1 MVDTF
6 TGSLRLRKPEV
17 AANEDTWGPLL
28 NDDMTALL
36 EAGVAGVTVVDVT
49 AADVVLT
56 VVNGGVDEA
65 RAMILRVIGTPPF
78 VRIVD
83 APNVSKLYFILNESS
98 EEVFIRFGVSIQ
110 VVNPGQNTTLFNSP
124 GGIPQILTID
134 QDTGVS
140 QPNTITD
147 PQSPNDTFTFNIP
160 AANGGAGT
168 SVAVEHLETGE
179 FVYINIATMMDVNFN
194 SVNMDLVISAGVIP
208 TDIRPAEPQYIP
220 VSFWED
226 TGGGWVYTPAVL
238 RITDASA
245 TTWSILQIDGTTFT
259 NTSDRAWMYNIS
271 TLYPKTGIV

>member
-1 MVDTF
+1 MADTF
-6 TGSLRLRKPEV
+6 TSSLRLRKPETGV
-17 AANEDTWGPLL
+17 NLDIWGPLL

-36 EAGVAGVTVVDVT
+36 EAGVAGVTTVDVT

-56 VVNGGVDEA
+56 VNDGAPDQA

-83 APNVSKLYFILNESS
+83 YPNVSKLVFIINETD

-110 VVNPGQNTTLFNSP
+110 VVNPGQNATLFNSP

-134 QDTGVS
+134 QDTGVT

-147 PQSPNDTFTFNIP
+147 PQSPNDSFTFNIP

-168 SVAVEHLETGE
+168 TAAVEHLKVGQ
-179 FVYINIATMMDVNFN
+179 FVYINIASVNDVNFN

-208 TDIRPAEPQYIP
+208 SDIRPAEPQYIP

-226 TGGGWVYTPAVL
+226 TGGGFVYTPAVL
-238 RITDASA
+238 RITDAST

-271 TLYPKTGIV
+271 TLYPLTGLT

>member
-6 TGSLRLRKPEV
+6 TSSLRLRKPEV

-36 EAGVAGVTVVDVT
+36 ESGVAGVTVVDVT

-98 EEVFIRFGVSIQ
+98 EEVFMRFGAAIQ

-134 QDTGVS
+134 QDTGD
-140 QPNTITD
+140 QPNFIRD
-147 PQSPNDTFTFNIP
+147 PQSPNDSFTFNVP

-168 SVAVEHLETGE
+168 TASVEWLEVGE
-179 FVYINIATMMDVNFN
+179 FVYLNIASVNDVNFN
-194 SVNMDLVISAGVIP
+194 SVNMNLVISAGVFD
-208 TDIRPAEPQYIP
+208 TDLLPAEPQYIP

-226 TGGGWVYTPAVL
+226 TGGGWVYTPSVL
-238 RITDASA
+238 RITDAST

-271 TLYPKTGIV
+271 TLYPKSGIV